1 MAASDFKLIRPI
13 TIVDAIVTANNVTEA
28 DTTEWLSAT
37 KFSTGQT
44 CMVTTT
50 ANGADVATHGI
61 YTSIH
66 PGTNSGHDPT
76 DATGAVNWTLT
87 SYTNAWTMFDAEYQT
102 QTVFADTIEVEFTP
116 VVGITSVALL
126 NVEAASATILQG
138 TTGYTETKSL
148 TSHGVL
154 NWYDWFFES
163 PVRIADVVFSG
174 IPPYAGNTMTVTLD
188 NTGYDAKCGIM
199 VIGKEKVLGATQWEA
214 NRSINDYSQ
223 AVESATGT
231 VSLTQGAYSKRLNM
245 DFKVTP
251 GFESEATRILEEYR
265 ATPIVFVGSEDYSMT
280 IIYGFLGS
288 WAVPISNT
296 GRNAFVEIKGLI

>member
-66 PGTNSGHDPT
+66 PGNNSGHDPT
-76 DATGAVNWTLT
+76 DATG
-87 SYTNAWTMFDAEYQT
+87 
-102 QTVFADTIEVEFTP
+102 
-116 VVGITSVALL
+116 ALL

-174 IPPYAGNTMTVTLD
+174 IPPYAGNTMTVTLN
-188 NTGYDAKCGIM
+188 NTGYNAKCGIM